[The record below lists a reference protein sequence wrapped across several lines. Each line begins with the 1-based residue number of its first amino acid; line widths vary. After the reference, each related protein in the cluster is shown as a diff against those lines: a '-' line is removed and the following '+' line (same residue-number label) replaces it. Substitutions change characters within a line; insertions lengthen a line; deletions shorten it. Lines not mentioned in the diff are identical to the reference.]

1 MQFRIE
7 IDPNAQEE
15 LILRVREMD
24 ERAMRLQ
31 RLAAELLGDKTLLKL
46 RSGDTEYYVALSEIL
61 FFESGEHRT
70 LVHTAKS
77 IYESE
82 LRLYH
87 LEQVLPQSFVRC
99 SRSCI
104 LNARAVSSVTKLL
117 AGGAEIAFTSG
128 TKRVFASRMYYK
140 SMMERIDS
148 IRL

>member
-1 MQFRIE
+1 MQFRIK

-24 ERAMRLQ
+24 ERAMQLQ
-31 RLAAELLGDKTLLKL
+31 RLAADLLGDKTQIKL
-46 RSGDTEYYVALSEIL
+46 RMGDTEYYVARSGIL

-70 LVHTAKS
+70 LVHTAKD
-77 IYESE
+77 IYETE
-82 LRLYH
+82 QRLYL

-104 LNARAVSSVTKLL
+104 LNARAVSSVTKQLT
-117 AGGAEIAFTSG
+117 GGAEITFAGSA
-128 TKRVFASRMYYK
+128 KRAFASRMYYK
-140 SMMERIDS
+140 SMMERIDG